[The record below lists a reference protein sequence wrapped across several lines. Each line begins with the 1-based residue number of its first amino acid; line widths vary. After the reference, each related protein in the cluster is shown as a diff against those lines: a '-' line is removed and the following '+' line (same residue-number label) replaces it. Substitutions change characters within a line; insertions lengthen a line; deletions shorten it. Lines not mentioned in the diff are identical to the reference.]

1 MSSSFSV
8 LEKMESDITLNLLF
22 ALMKY
27 SMRIQKQEIIFV
39 LRVSAEL
46 SK

>member
-8 LEKMESDITLNLLF
+8 LEKMESDITLKLLF

-27 SMRIQKQEIIFV
+27 SMHSQMEIIFV

-46 SK
+46 SW

>member
-1 MSSSFSV
+1 MSSSFSF
-8 LEKMESDITLNLLF
+8 LEKMESDITLKLLF

-27 SMRIQKQEIIFV
+27 RMHSQKQDIIFV

-46 SK
+46 S

>member
-8 LEKMESDITLNLLF
+8 WEKMEIDITSKPLF

-27 SMRIQKQEIIFV
+27 SVHSQKMEIIFV

-46 SK
+46 RW